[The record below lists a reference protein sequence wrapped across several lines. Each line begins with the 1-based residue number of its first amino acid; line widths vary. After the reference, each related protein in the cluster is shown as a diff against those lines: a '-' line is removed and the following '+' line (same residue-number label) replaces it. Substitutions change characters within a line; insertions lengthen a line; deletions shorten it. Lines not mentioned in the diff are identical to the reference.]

1 MLISKQVFSAKHMS
15 YRETI
20 LAVKFLVAVHI
31 LVKLKYR
38 AGKEAHKGV
47 VIFVLLLHGRRLA
60 GGLGLSDLHAA
71 TDQGIVHT
79 DFNALAVHT
88 DINMVF
94 FRADGIKRRRGDLLY
109 DPVAVRDILKGK
121 AAVLTSSNGKQR
133 VFLGKFLGI
142 RLKQA
147 HDRAFQLH
155 RLAAVRVLAIFHTVY
170 TPAEQVI
177 GNGLTLVYKNLYQ
190 RRLLTRVFKYHRVLG
205 IGKDIGAVCGAL
217 LHIVAAKRQVRGK
230 RSVIS
235 ARLIRGNGN
244 HFQKPACRNHAAIR
258 SRQVIGSIQAKGN
271 ILVFLAKANAK
282 ELVCFA
288 AGGKDTTPPTLTA
301 VLDGE
306 TVKIESSDDNSGVEA
321 VYIDKTRVNSL
332 VDGKASVSLKDY
344 AGTDKK
350 VSVYAVDYAGNRSD
364 TVKFDNPYYKEP
376 APTEKPAAPTQQ
388 SQGSTPVTKPAQT
401 QAASSGSTG
410 TGTQSGNSGSSN
422 MGTVSGGTSSQGGS
436 SGNTG
441 NSNGSPSDTP
451 EPTTSSVP
459 DGAFTPEGTGTVL
472 DSATGE
478 DGDKQFYTITTEAG
492 NVFYLIIDGKRDDN
506 NVYFLNGVTEADLMA
521 LAEKGDGSVSVIP
534 AADVCTC
541 KEKCEAGNVNTG
553 CPVCK
558 NDLNGCI
565 GKEKPAEPEEPAE
578 PEQPKKDT
586 GSVGTIIFIIV
597 ALLAVGGVGYY
608 VKIVRPKQQAADED
622 EFDEDDGYGEGFDPD
637 EAYGEPEYLSEDD
650 FEDSTHEDG
659 E

>member
-1 MLISKQVFSAKHMS
+1 MRTKRIS
-15 YRETI
+15 
-20 LAVKFLVAVHI
+20 LLVALVI
-31 LVKLKYR
+31 L
-38 AGKEAHKGV
+38 
-47 VIFVLLLHGRRLA
+47 
-60 GGLGLSDLHAA
+60 
-71 TDQGIVHT
+71 
-79 DFNALAVHT
+79 
-88 DINMVF
+88 
-94 FRADGIKRRRGDLLY
+94 
-109 DPVAVRDILKGK
+109 
-121 AAVLTSSNGKQR
+121 
-133 VFLGKFLGI
+133 
-142 RLKQA
+142 
-147 HDRAFQLH
+147 
-155 RLAAVRVLAIFHTVY
+155 
-170 TPAEQVI
+170 
-177 GNGLTLVYKNLYQ
+177 
-190 RRLLTRVFKYHRVLG
+190 
-205 IGKDIGAVCGAL
+205 IGAMTLPMTA
-217 LHIVAAKRQVRGK
+217 
-230 RSVIS
+230 
-235 ARLIRGNGN
+235 
-244 HFQKPACRNHAAIR
+244 
-258 SRQVIGSIQAKGN
+258 
-271 ILVFLAKANAK
+271 
-282 ELVCFA
+282 FA

-332 VDGKASVSLKDY
+332 VDGKASVALKDY

-376 APTEKPAAPTQQ
+376 APTEKPAAPTQPSQ
-388 SQGSTPVTKPAQT
+388 SGTPATRPAQT
-401 QAASSGSTG
+401 QPASSGSTG
-410 TGTQSGNSGSSN
+410 TGTQGGNSGSSN
-422 MGTVSGGTSSQGGS
+422 TGATSGGTSSGSTGNSGGS
-436 SGNTG
+436 SSG
-441 NSNGSPSDTP
+441 TP

-459 DGAFTPEGTGTVL
+459 EGAFTPEGTGTVQ

-534 AADVCTC
+534 AADVCNC
-541 KEKCEAGNVNTG
+541 KEKCEAGKVNTG

-558 NDLNGCI
+558 NDLNGCT
-565 GKEKPAEPEEPAE
+565 GKEKPAEPEEAAE

-586 GSVGTIIFIIV
+586 GSAGTIIFIIV

-608 VKIVRPKQQAADED
+608 VKIVRPKQQAEDED

>member
-1 MLISKQVFSAKHMS
+1 MRTKRIS
-15 YRETI
+15 
-20 LAVKFLVAVHI
+20 LLVA
-31 LVKLKYR
+31 
-38 AGKEAHKGV
+38 
-47 VIFVLLLHGRRLA
+47 
-60 GGLGLSDLHAA
+60 
-71 TDQGIVHT
+71 
-79 DFNALAVHT
+79 
-88 DINMVF
+88 
-94 FRADGIKRRRGDLLY
+94 
-109 DPVAVRDILKGK
+109 
-121 AAVLTSSNGKQR
+121 
-133 VFLGKFLGI
+133 
-142 RLKQA
+142 
-147 HDRAFQLH
+147 
-155 RLAAVRVLAIFHTVY
+155 
-170 TPAEQVI
+170 
-177 GNGLTLVYKNLYQ
+177 
-190 RRLLTRVFKYHRVLG
+190 
-205 IGKDIGAVCGAL
+205 
-217 LHIVAAKRQVRGK
+217 
-230 RSVIS
+230 
-235 ARLIRGNGN
+235 
-244 HFQKPACRNHAAIR
+244 
-258 SRQVIGSIQAKGN
+258 
-271 ILVFLAKANAK
+271 LVFLIGAMTLPMTA
-282 ELVCFA
+282 FA

-344 AGTDKK
+344 AGTDEK

-521 LAEKGDGSVSVIP
+521 LAEKGDGSVSVIS

-541 KEKCEAGNVNTG
+541 TEKCEAGKVNTG
-553 CPVCK
+553 CSVCK

-608 VKIVRPKQQAADED
+608 VKIVRPKQQAEDED